1 MAEDNLIS
9 QIVDLNLLKA
19 LGYTA
24 DVVADGQKA
33 VEALT
38 TINYDLVLMD
48 CMMPNMDGFEATAII
63 RTQSSGVLNQNVP
76 IIAMTALAMEGDRDK
91 CLGAGMN
98 DYLPKPVTK
107 KALAAALEKWLTPT
121 RL

>member
-107 KALAAALEKWLTPT
+107 KSACCCP
-121 RL
+121 